1 MLSRSVIRNEHKK
14 AVTEIA
20 ALVQAA
26 IKNGLQFPEGNDYV
40 LYLRLDVI
48 KNVLEWVHSD
58 LVTTDPN
65 GRNRIEQLMG
75 DSYYY
80 AMGPVDTEMVKRRS

>member
-1 MLSRSVIRNEHKK
+1 MLSRSVIRKEHKK
-14 AVTEIA
+14 AVAEMA

-26 IKNGLQFPEGNDYV
+26 IEKGLQFPEGNDYA

-58 LVTTDPN
+58 LVTTNPN
-65 GRNRIEQLMG
+65 GRGRIEQLLG
-75 DSYYY
+75 DCYYY
-80 AMGPVDTEMVKRRS
+80 GMGPVDTEMVKRRF